1 MRAPDAVPRRR
12 GAVAMLANEPP
23 RNPRK
28 PSKAA
33 RKRAEERARR
43 RVRRELRVVRLPRDG
58 ALRRARL
65 PSRPASVPSD
75 RGRALPNLRH
85 DDDGKRVFWTASV
98 GALGTLVACRR
109 PTPLEPVLAALGV
122 VDPLCGERA
131 LRVSAPEVLP
141 WRPLCGDDDDT
152 KEDAV
157 VSLARLESPLYGT
170 VFLVCGNDLA
180 AGTLGVSSRALDRL
194 CAAVRSVLSF

>member
-1 MRAPDAVPRRR
+1 
-12 GAVAMLANEPP
+12 MLANEPP
-23 RNPRK
+23 RNPRH

-43 RVRRELRVVRLPRDG
+43 RVRRDLRVARLPRDG
-58 ALRRARL
+58 ALGRVRL
-65 PSRPASVPSD
+65 RSRPASVPSD
-75 RGRALPNLRH
+75 RGRALPNLRQG
-85 DDDGKRVFWTASV
+85 DGKHVFWTASV

-109 PTPLEPVLAALGV
+109 PTPLEPVLATLGV
-122 VDPLCGERA
+122 VDPPCGERA

-141 WRPLCGDDDDT
+141 WRPLCGDDDAQ
-152 KEDAV
+152 DAV

>member
-1 MRAPDAVPRRR
+1 
-12 GAVAMLANEPP
+12 MLANEPP

-33 RKRAEERARR
+33 RKRAEARALR
-43 RVRRELRVVRLPRDG
+43 RVHRELRVARVPRDA

-75 RGRALPNLRH
+75 RGRALPNLRQ
-85 DDDGKRVFWTASV
+85 DDGKRVFWTANV

-109 PTPLEPVLAALGV
+109 TTPLAPVLAALGV

-131 LRVSAPEVLP
+131 LRVSTPEVLP
-141 WRPLCGDDDDT
+141 WRPLCGDHDDT